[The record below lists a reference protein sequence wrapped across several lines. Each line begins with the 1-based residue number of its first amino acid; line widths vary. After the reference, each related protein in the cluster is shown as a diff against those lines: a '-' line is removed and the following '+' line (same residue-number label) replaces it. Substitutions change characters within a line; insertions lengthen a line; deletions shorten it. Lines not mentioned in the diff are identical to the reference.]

1 MPDSPISATPYE
13 VLGVSPTAT
22 HDELRRAYRKLARE
36 THPDTGGSSARF
48 VAVQLAWERIGTPE
62 DRAAYDRGRP
72 NARGGDEPHE
82 SWAAPSARPRQ
93 QDTRPTARSY
103 GHPGGWRRER
113 FLGLMREWVG
123 IGAPLPDPYDPA
135 LVRSAPREI
144 RHLLAD
150 ALAEEATARTI
161 SSLGIGYTVWHDVST
176 GYPDEKI
183 DHVVLGATGLFAVL
197 SEDFGG
203 PVRVKGGELI
213 GEAVD
218 GERPMN
224 ELGHRVKALQRSLR
238 LKFSGLVIVV
248 PDDDLAEPVIEL
260 GKVKGA
266 PAAVVRHSYLPA
278 LLREGLPGS
287 ALSGGNEVF
296 DVRTRLLAGIR
307 FVE

>member
-13 VLGVSPTAT
+13 VLGVRSDASQ
-22 HDELRRAYRKLARE
+22 DDLRRAYRKLARE

-72 NARGGDEPHE
+72 SRSDAGERHE
-82 SWAAPSARPRQ
+82 SWAAPSGRAPA

-123 IGAPLPDPYDPA
+123 LGVPLPDPYDPA

-161 SSLGIGYTVWHDVST
+161 SSLGIAYTVWHDVST

-224 ELGHRVKALQRSLR
+224 DLGHRVKALQRSLR
-238 LKFSGLVIVV
+238 LKFTALVIVV

-266 PAAVVRHSYLPA
+266 ASAVVRHSYLPA

>member
-13 VLGVSPTAT
+13 VLGVSVTAT
-22 HDELRRAYRKLARE
+22 QEELRRAYRRLARE

-48 VAVQLAWERIGTPE
+48 VAVQLAWERVGTVE

-72 NARGGDEPHE
+72 VHSDRDEPHTW
-82 SWAAPSARPRQ
+82 SAPSGPRPK
-93 QDTRPTARSY
+93 QDTRPAARAY

-113 FLGLMREWVG
+113 YLGLLREWVG
-123 IGAPLPDPYDPA
+123 VGVSVPDPYDPA

-161 SSLGIGYTVWHDVST
+161 SVLGIGYTVWHDVST

-183 DHVVLGATGLFAVL
+183 DHVVLGATGLFAIL

-213 GEAVD
+213 GEALG
-218 GERPMN
+218 GERPVN
-224 ELGHRVKALQRSLR
+224 DLGHRVKALSRSLR
-238 LKFSGLVIVV
+238 LKFTGIVIVV
-248 PDDDLAEPVIEL
+248 PDDDLLEPGIDL
-260 GKVKGA
+260 GRVRGA
-266 PAAVVRHSYLPA
+266 SAAVVRHSYLPA
-278 LLREGLPGS
+278 LLREGLPDS

-296 DVRTRLLAGIR
+296 DLRTRLQAGIR